1 MAAVGNVLKMQDL
14 GVRVASTEA
23 SVADAQ
29 ARLRKR
35 AGVMVMGYA
44 LRSTAPATMSSG
56 GECRAAAK
64 VTADIKPAQN
74 IALPCARKSLRLI
87 LVGAKSTVRIT

>member
-23 SVADAQ
+23 SVGDAQ
-29 ARLRKR
+29 ARLRNR
-35 AGVMVMGYA
+35 AGVMGCA
-44 LRSTAPATMSSG
+44 LRSSEPATTMSFV

-74 IALPCARKSLRLI
+74 IALFCARKSLRLI
-87 LVGAKSTVRIT
+87 LVGAKSAVRIT